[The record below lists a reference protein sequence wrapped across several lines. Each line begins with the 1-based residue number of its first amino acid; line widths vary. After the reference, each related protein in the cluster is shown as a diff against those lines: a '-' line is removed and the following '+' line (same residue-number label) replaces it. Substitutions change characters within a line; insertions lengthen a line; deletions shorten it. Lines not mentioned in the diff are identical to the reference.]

1 MLICLIDQIKEM
13 FYWIL
18 LAIDA
23 VFYGAINTVY
33 NVFIMLT
40 KIKLMDGTEAN
51 QIIQRVYILIGVVM
65 LFLLSYSLLKSIV
78 NPDNKSIESSG
89 KVIFNI
95 IKAIVLVAFVP
106 TLFDFAFDVQ
116 YAVLNQDT
124 IGKLITGSAT
134 DSSTTNSAITEGGIN
149 MAMEILQA
157 FIIPNTDEFNQGG
170 KLKNCTAAD
179 FTECDEYNVKYESTE
194 GGEHYFKELWN
205 NIKNNK
211 NIYEITSIAPELV
224 KANSSIK
231 HMFLLSTLAA
241 CCVLYLLVNYGISLG
256 LRLIKLAFYEL
267 IAPLPILASILP
279 QKKDMLNKWVSATLK
294 TYAEVFIRI
303 AILFL
308 SVYLISLAG
317 GKISSAVVSAGASG
331 AEAALARAIIIIGM
345 VTFLKKAPELIS
357 EATGIKTDGMSLG
370 IKDQLKQGGVFTA
383 ASAVAGAGTGL
394 VRNATSKWK
403 GAIKN
408 NKGKG
413 AKGFANGAK
422 QIARGLPS
430 IIAGG
435 LSGGINSYR
444 SGGRDAGSL
453 SEAMKSGVESGGIAV
468 ANREARQARKERYK
482 SNNKNIFTGRLSDAK
497 DSIANWATGGGLEG
511 FEAQEKFAA
520 SIGEKMD
527 SIDDSIAKVYSRNEN
542 NGNIQ
547 KTLFDEKRKAVQ
559 QELAKHS
566 NYNGGKIKVKN
577 IWGKEIEIDNA
588 ADFSTWQKSLTDFS
602 RNATAMSETAM
613 QTFVTNFKD
622 KGFTGPKTITDLYG
636 QTHQINTEQEYY
648 NMASMLTDQSDTIK
662 RESKNLMKAVTCVS
676 ANDPDKN
683 NKETILKSMN
693 VQASGEDQRLI
704 QQANTDYETVG
715 KIVSESRSM
724 ADSMNG
730 GTVTISD
737 YDSADSFNKKLRS
750 ATVEIK
756 AKKAEIE
763 RQKAA
768 REASKPKNKSS
779 DK

>member
-149 MAMEILQA
+149 MAMDILQA
-157 FIIPNTDEFNQGG
+157 FIIPNTDEFNQRE

-194 GGEHYFKELWN
+194 GDERYFKALWN
-205 NIKNNK
+205 DIKNDK
-211 NIYEITSIAPELV
+211 NIYKITSIAPELA

-317 GKISSAVVSAGASG
+317 GKISSAVISAGASG

-394 VRNATSKWK
+394 VRNANSKWK

>member
-134 DSSTTNSAITEGGIN
+134 DSSTTNSTIKEGGIN
-149 MAMEILQA
+149 MALDILQA
-157 FIIPNTDEFNQGG
+157 FIIPNTDEFNQGE

-194 GGEHYFKELWN
+194 GDERYFKALWN
-205 NIKNNK
+205 DIKNDK
-211 NIYEITSIAPELV
+211 NIYKITSIAPELA

-317 GKISSAVVSAGASG
+317 GKISSAVISAGASG

-394 VRNATSKWK
+394 VRNANSKWK